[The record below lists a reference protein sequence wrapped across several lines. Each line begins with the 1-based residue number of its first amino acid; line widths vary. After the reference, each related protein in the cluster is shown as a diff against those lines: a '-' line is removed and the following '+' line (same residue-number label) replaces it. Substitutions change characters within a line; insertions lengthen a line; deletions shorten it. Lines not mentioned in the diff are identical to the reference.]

1 MSTEACHNCTA
12 LYFPNISEVKESVR
26 RRRTNRNSERKGK
39 REQKRDSGADGGSAN
54 VLVFKPQISERL
66 PDTEKEH
73 RQLVPT
79 LTWVMAP
86 KWSSHKPAARQEQP
100 RKQSA

>member
-1 MSTEACHNCTA
+1 M
-12 LYFPNISEVKESVR
+12 
-26 RRRTNRNSERKGK
+26 
-39 REQKRDSGADGGSAN
+39 AN
-54 VLVFKPQISERL
+54 VLAFKPQISETL
-66 PDTEKEH
+66 PDRGRER

-86 KWSSHKPAARQEQP
+86 KWSSHEPAARQEQP